1 MSCTLQDD
9 GEKEETVRENEDK
22 KEGQVTKDS
31 GPEPSGVQDK
41 MAAGVKEE
49 GDSSDD
55 QFENTAEE
63 ILEAER
69 GVAHTWTD
77 DSEACV
83 TDQEETRSEVKKAHQ
98 VKEVREKIEESGME
112 EVEEMEAGEDEAD
125 GEPRHG
131 DQSQNEEFEN
141 GEFTTVND

>member
-9 GEKEETVRENEDK
+9 GEKEETVTENVDK
-22 KEGQVTKDS
+22 LEGQVTNDS
-31 GPEPSGVQDK
+31 GTEPSGVQDQT
-41 MAAGVKEE
+41 AACVKEG

-55 QFENTAEE
+55 QFENTAEK

-83 TDQEETRSEVKKAHQ
+83 TDQEENRSEVKKAHQ
-98 VKEVREKIEESGME
+98 VKDAGEKIEESGME
-112 EVEEMEAGEDEAD
+112 EVEAGKDEAD
-125 GEPRHG
+125 GEPSHG
-131 DQSQNEEFEN
+131 DQSQNQEFEN
-141 GEFTTVND
+141 GEYRGVPKGV

>member
-1 MSCTLQDD
+1 
-9 GEKEETVRENEDK
+9 
-22 KEGQVTKDS
+22 
-31 GPEPSGVQDK
+31 

-83 TDQEETRSEVKKAHQ
+83 TDQEETRSEVKKVHQ
-98 VKEVREKIEESGME
+98 VKDFREKIEESGME
-112 EVEEMEAGEDEAD
+112 EVEAGEDEAD

-141 GEFTTVND
+141 GEFRGVPKGVYSKTRL